1 MNEDLVS
8 SSLTELLTGK
18 KMWVM
23 RGKALF
29 IFPFVRPNTW
39 QDIEIRTLTWTFSV
53 PITCT
58 YIVLSTG
65 AQLSERKLVLC
76 YFVRSCCLIATAD
89 GHLPCLSELPLS
101 ELAPSELPFV
111 ILNEWNLKVELHYEQ
126 TSGPFII
133 VTVSVSLNAI
143 DFHCVWK

>member
-8 SSLTELLTGK
+8 SSLTQLLIGK
-18 KMWVM
+18 KMWV
-23 RGKALF
+23 KSPVY
-29 IFPFVRPNTW
+29 FPFC
-39 QDIEIRTLTWTFSV
+39 QAKYLIHDIEIRTLTWTFSV

-76 YFVRSCCLIATAD
+76 YFVRLCCLIATAD

-111 ILNEWNLKVELHYEQ
+111 IMNEWNLKVELHYEQ